1 MTLSGPRQTRQTRRD
16 RPDRSDWHAWRVRCA
31 SASARGRLLVL
42 VGGAARTP
50 WFWADLLDGGASMEF
65 AVPVAEPL
73 DAQLDWITDALRR
86 GLVTAAQPRSCAAV
100 CSPGLFPHGRQP
112 LVWGDLLAATS
123 NRAHGVLTS
132 GSGDPSGYAPQDVI
146 ADEVT
151 SLYSWLVPER
161 HRSAAADWHLAW
173 LEATAGHRAS
183 GTPPPTPPPVAPA
196 FPPLPGP
203 GLPAG
208 LAVSLH
214 TWSSCVARTA
224 GVPVDEVWTP
234 VVARLCH
241 IQAVRLGG
249 TDAGRRAETA
259 ALLAIR
265 GVDAGGAG
273 RPAAPHG
280 PSTPFPHSTPA
291 QP

>member
-1 MTLSGPRQTRQTRRD
+1 MTPSRPRQTRPDRPN
-16 RPDRSDWHAWRVRCA
+16 RPDRPDWHAWRVRCA

-42 VGGAARTP
+42 VAGAARTP

-65 AVPVAEPL
+65 AVPVTEPL
-73 DAQLDWITDALRR
+73 DAQLDWITGALRR

-100 CSPGLFPHGRQP
+100 CSPGLFPHGRPP

-123 NRAHGVLTS
+123 DRAHGVLTS

-146 ADEVT
+146 AGEVT

-183 GTPPPTPPPVAPA
+183 GAPLPSPPPAASA
-196 FPPLPGP
+196 FSRLPGP

-208 LAVSLH
+208 LAVGLR
-214 TWSSCVARTA
+214 TWSSCVARMV
-224 GVPVDEVWTP
+224 GVPAEDVWTP

-259 ALLAIR
+259 ALLA
-265 GVDAGGAG
+265 
-273 RPAAPHG
+273 
-280 PSTPFPHSTPA
+280 FPRR
-291 QP
+291 